1 MENDV
6 CEPYCIYA
14 HIYTALEKIFG
25 ILCQNDKYK
34 QYLDLLVSWTKNI
47 VYLSTIY
54 VLSYN

>member
-25 ILCQNDKYK
+25 TLCQNEKYK
-34 QYLDLLVSWTKNI
+34 QYLDLLVSFCKFFL
-47 VYLSTIY
+47 VSSTI
-54 VLSYN
+54 VSLKV